1 MTPAE
6 AAPAPAPRWSRPLA
20 LLVVGLAVYEV
31 AYLVVYLSHPAGG
44 SERLFGDFFAFWSFA
59 RFCHVMP
66 AERIYDVAALQAFQ
80 HALPGGFMEFYPYP
94 YPPIFLLFL
103 WPLGGLGYLS
113 AYGVWIGT
121 TLGAYLVAVAGRD
134 WRSPRLWL
142 AIVAP
147 TTLLAIISGQNGLLT
162 AALMIGG
169 FRVMARRPIL
179 GGIILGGLAFKP
191 QLFVLVPLVLLA
203 SRQWRALAG
212 LSVSVL
218 ALSLASLAAFGPM
231 VWLRW
236 LQAVPTLWRLFEDNR
251 QALGHLMPTVTAS
264 LLAAGAGRGVAQIL
278 QTLVAVGVV
287 ACLWL
292 VFRRGA
298 RMGGAPRKVSGP
310 RELDVA
316 ALQVGVFLATP
327 YAFIYDLPMVASA
340 VATTLEACARAGR
353 TWRPG
358 ETTVLLAGLLL
369 PIVMLSGA
377 AGAWPVGPVT
387 LALLLGVIVRA
398 GWRAPA

>member
-1 MTPAE
+1 MSPAE
-6 AAPAPAPRWSRPLA
+6 ATPHPLPRWSRPLA

-31 AYLVVYLSHPAGG
+31 AYLVVYLSKPLGA

-80 HALPGGFMEFYPYP
+80 QALPGGFRQFYPYP

-103 WPLGGLGYLS
+103 WPLGGLGYLT

-121 TLGAYLVAVAGRD
+121 TLGAYLAAVAGRD

-169 FRVMARRPIL
+169 FRVMARRPVL

-203 SRQWRALAG
+203 SRQWRALVG
-212 LSVSVL
+212 LSVSVVG
-218 ALSLASLAAFGPM
+218 LSLASAVVFGPM
-231 VWLRW
+231 IWLRW

-251 QALGHLMPTVTAS
+251 QALGYLMPTVTAS
-264 LLAAGAGRGVAQIL
+264 LPAAGVDRGVAHTIQII
-278 QTLVAVGVV
+278 VALG
-287 ACLWL
+287 AAGSLWL

-298 RMGGAPRKVSGP
+298 RTDAAPR
-310 RELDVA
+310 RLDAA
-316 ALQVGVFLATP
+316 ALQVGAFLTTP
-327 YAFIYDLPMVASA
+327 YAFIYDLPMVTSA
-340 VATTLEACARAGR
+340 VATTLETCAEADRP
-353 TWRPG
+353 WRPG
-358 ETTVLLAGLLL
+358 EVVVLLAALLL
-369 PIVMLSGA
+369 PVVMLSGA
-377 AGAWPVGPVT
+377 FAAWPVGPVT
-387 LALLLGVIVRA
+387 LILLLAVIVRA
-398 GWRAPA
+398 GWRAAE